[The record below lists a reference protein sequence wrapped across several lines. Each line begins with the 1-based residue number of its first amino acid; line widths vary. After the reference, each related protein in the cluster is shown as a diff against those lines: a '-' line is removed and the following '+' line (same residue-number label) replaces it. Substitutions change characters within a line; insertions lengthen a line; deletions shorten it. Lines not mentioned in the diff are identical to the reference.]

1 MNNDPIALFA
11 VAQTD
16 GRPAAPVS
24 APAAFDVY
32 TLLLDAMRLIV
43 TAPNYAAAVQ
53 RSVAYLRGKCRL
65 AQLIVEMQ
73 EGETIRRDTF
83 DAPPGSDTAPVLPD
97 APARRVV
104 VPLASSETRGSITF
118 LFIPDAPHIPRDV
131 LETLAGSLG
140 LRLTD
145 ENMRRRAQEAE
156 QKAARRLREVAAQA
170 DVGQALTHA
179 PSEQTL
185 QNIVERIAR
194 LMEAQTCSLLLL
206 DARQQNL
213 HIAASYGLAPDTRVQ
228 KQLLGDSIAGRVAQT
243 QEPLLIGKSVPRD
256 ARLGGIKLR
265 AEMGSA
271 MLTPLQDQENRVL
284 GVLCV
289 RRSSD
294 KAEFTI
300 DEAHLFGAFA
310 TQATLA
316 LVNARL
322 IEDLNRRA
330 HDLLKIAALSRSLL
344 SSIDLDAALQTTLQ
358 EVCEVVGCDRCC
370 LYLREPDRPVFT
382 PRLLYGYPD
391 HIGRNPVKMGEG
403 AVGLA
408 ARTRQPLCFDSA
420 LPVTPEAAQEL
431 RYRQMKGYA
440 RALGTSA
447 FAALPLLTSRDACIG
462 VLVADNKFQRGP
474 VTRDQMNLLQAF
486 ASQAGIA
493 LENARLSEQM
503 QDSDASLRGLKDYTD
518 NVLQS
523 IEAAIITTDGRG
535 HVARCNRA
543 AEESFQRPIRALR
556 DMPLADALGYLRLPP
571 DEAEHLLKL
580 VRQVQE
586 TGEPVHRLKLTL
598 HPQERPPATVYLMVS
613 RLPDHKP
620 VKNDGGKPMRSG
632 VVIIFEDVTQEVRLE
647 AELEKMRRLADI
659 GQLAAKMA
667 HEVRNALSPIKGAA
681 QIIRSDMQNEEERR
695 EEERKQAKAKR
706 NKGTSGDA
714 VASGQLNSNH
724 ASCVEPEYP
733 NEETD
738 EQTDEATNEEPDG
751 RAASTEWPDMIIA
764 EVDSLS
770 RLTSEMLDFARPTP
784 LDPRPVAL
792 NIFVRTSVQALTSFL
807 EEHGVRLEWRLDPD
821 AALVQ
826 ADPTQLGQVVRN
838 LVMNAAQAMP
848 EGGTLTL
855 HSALDSARGE
865 IALRF
870 EDTGVG
876 IPEAD
881 LERIFRPFVTTRPR
895 GTGLGLPI
903 VQKIVDHHGGR
914 VEVKSRFGQGT
925 CFTVW
930 LPLVAPRS
938 RFDGG
943 FWSEEESASR
953 IRPEGAL
960 TYEGDEG
967 TLPDN

>member
-1 MNNDPIALFA
+1 MN
-11 VAQTD
+11 
-16 GRPAAPVS
+16 GRHAAPVGAS
-24 APAAFDVY
+24 PTLDVY

-43 TAPNYAAAVQ
+43 TAPDYAAAMQ
-53 RSVAYLRGKCRL
+53 RAAVLLRDKCRL
-65 AQLIVEMQ
+65 AQLVVESQ
-73 EGETIRRDTF
+73 EGDAVRRDTF
-83 DAPPGSDTAPVLPD
+83 GAFAGLDTAPVLPHT
-97 APARRVV
+97 PARRVV
-104 VPLASSETRGSITF
+104 VPLPSSERKGGVTF
-118 LFIPDAPHIPRDV
+118 FFMPDAPHIPRDV
-131 LETLAGSLG
+131 LETLAGGLG
-140 LRLTD
+140 LRLAD
-145 ENMRRRAQEAE
+145 ENMRLRAHDAE
-156 QKAARRLREVAAQA
+156 QKAARRLRDVAAQT
-170 DVGQALTHA
+170 DVGQALTRA

-185 QNIVERIAR
+185 QRIVERTAR

-243 QEPLLIGKSVPRD
+243 REPLLIGKSVPRD
-256 ARLGGIKLR
+256 VRLGGIKLR
-265 AEMGSA
+265 SEMGSA

-289 RRSSD
+289 RRQSD

-310 TQATLA
+310 TQTTLA

-322 IEDLNRRA
+322 IADLNRRA
-330 HDLLKIAALSRSLL
+330 EDLLKIAALSRALL

-370 LYLREPDRPVFT
+370 LYLREPDRAVFT
-382 PRLLYGYPD
+382 PRLLHGYPE

-408 ARTRQPLCFDSA
+408 ARSRQPLCFDNA
-420 LPVTPEAAQEL
+420 DPVTPLAAQEL

-440 RALGTSA
+440 RSLGTNA
-447 FAALPLLTSRDACIG
+447 FAALPLLTSQDACIG

-474 VTRDQMNLLQAF
+474 VTPDQMNLLQAF

-503 QDSDASLRGLKDYTD
+503 QDSAASLRGLKDYTD

-523 IEAAIITTDGRG
+523 IEATIITTDGRG

-543 AEESFQRPIRALR
+543 AEQSFQRPARALR
-556 DMPLADALGYLRLPP
+556 DVPLADALAYLRLPP

-598 HPQERPPATVYLMVS
+598 HPQDRQAATVYLMVS

-620 VKNDGGKPMRSG
+620 VKTDGGKPMRSG

-681 QIIRSDMQNEEERR
+681 QIIRDDMQSEAEKRGESKKEKGRKSAAPELRSTDTTADTQR
-695 EEERKQAKAKR
+695 ECPDDEAA
-706 NKGTSGDA
+706 N
-714 VASGQLNSNH
+714 
-724 ASCVEPEYP
+724 VEP
-733 NEETD
+733 D
-738 EQTDEATNEEPDG
+738 V
-751 RAASTEWPDMIIA
+751 RAANTEWPDMIIE
-764 EVDSLS
+764 EVDGLS
-770 RLTSEMLDFARPTP
+770 RLTSEMLDFARPT
-784 LDPRPVAL
+784 LLAPRPIVLSIYLQA
-792 NIFVRTSVQALTSFL
+792 SMQALTAFL
-807 EEHGVRLEWRLDPD
+807 EEHSVRLEWRLDPD
-821 AALVQ
+821 EALVQ

-848 EGGTLTL
+848 DGGTLTL
-855 HSALDSARGE
+855 HSRLDKARGE
-865 IALRF
+865 VALRF
-870 EDTGVG
+870 EDNGVG
-876 IPEAD
+876 IPEAN
-881 LERIFRPFVTTRPR
+881 LERIFRPFVTTRPK

-914 VEVKSRFGQGT
+914 VEVQSQVGQGT

-930 LPLVAPRS
+930 LPLIPPQS
-938 RFDGG
+938 RFNSGI
-943 FWSEEESASR
+943 WSEEESATP
-953 IRPEGAL
+953 IRPEGTL
-960 TYEGDEG
+960 TYEGDGG

>member
-1 MNNDPIALFA
+1 MNNDPVALSPT
-11 VAQTD
+11 VQRH
-16 GRPAAPVS
+16 GLPAAPVS
-24 APAAFDVY
+24 ASAVFDIY
-32 TLLLDAMRLIV
+32 TLLLDAVRVIV
-43 TAPNYAAAVQ
+43 TAPDYAAAMQ
-53 RSVAYLRGKCRL
+53 RAVAYLCDKCQL
-65 AQLIVEMQ
+65 AQLVVEMQ
-73 EGETIRRDTF
+73 EGDAFRRDTF
-83 DAPPGSDTAPVLPD
+83 CELSDSDAASVLPH

-104 VPLASSETRGSITF
+104 VPLISSERKGSITF
-118 LFIPDAPHIPRDV
+118 VFMPDAPHIPRDV

-140 LRLTD
+140 LRLAD

-156 QKAARRLREVAAQA
+156 QKAARRLRDVAAQA
-170 DVGQALTHA
+170 DVGQALTRV

-185 QNIVERIAR
+185 QRIVERAAR

-213 HIAASYGLAPDTRVQ
+213 HIAASYGLTPDARVQ

-243 QEPLLIGKSVPRD
+243 QQPLLIGKSVPRD

-265 AEMGSA
+265 SELGSA
-271 MLTPLQDQENRVL
+271 MLTPLLDQQNCVL

-289 RRSSD
+289 RRPSD
-294 KAEFTI
+294 KPEFTV

-316 LVNARL
+316 LVNTRL

-330 HDLLKIAALSRSLL
+330 DDLLKIAALSRSLL

-358 EVCEVVGCDRCC
+358 EVCDVVGCDRCC

-382 PRLLYGYPD
+382 PRLLHGYPN

-420 LPVTPEAAQEL
+420 LPVPPEAAQEL
-431 RYRQMKGYA
+431 PYRQMKGYA
-440 RALGTSA
+440 RSLGTNA

-462 VLVADNKFQRGP
+462 VLVADNKLRRGP

-503 QDSDASLRGLKDYTD
+503 QDSAASLRGLKDYTD

-523 IEAAIITTDGRG
+523 IEAAIVTTDGRG
-535 HVARCNRA
+535 HLARCNRA
-543 AEESFQRPIRALR
+543 AEETFQRPARALR
-556 DMPLADALGYLRLPP
+556 DVPLADALAYLRLPP

-580 VRQVQE
+580 VRHVQE

-681 QIIRSDMQNEEERR
+681 QIIRSDMQS
-695 EEERKQAKAKR
+695 EEERKQEKESR
-706 NKGTSGDA
+706 RKGKGGNAVTSG
-714 VASGQLNSNH
+714 LLH
-724 ASCVEPEYP
+724 ADSAAHAEPEFLDDGAG
-733 NEETD
+733 N
-738 EQTDEATNEEPDG
+738 AEPDV
-751 RAASTEWPDMIIA
+751 RAANTEWPDMIIA
-764 EVDSLS
+764 EVDGLS

-792 NIFVRTSVQALTSFL
+792 NIFLRTSVQALAYFL
-807 EEHGVRLEWRLDPD
+807 EEHGVRLQWRLDPD

-826 ADPTQLGQVVRN
+826 ADPAQLGQVVRN

-855 HSALDSARGE
+855 HSALDRARGE

-881 LERIFRPFVTTRPR
+881 VERIFRPFVTTRPK

-914 VEVKSRFGQGT
+914 VEVKSQVGQGT

-930 LPLVAPRS
+930 LPLTPPQS

-943 FWSEEESASR
+943 FWREEESTAH